1 MQIRFLDIEQVI
13 IISEILL
20 RNFFPHCIAA
30 KMVRILDSTINL
42 NLYILLSLSA
52 TYYITVP
59 VVTGYNVDF
68 YSKGE
73 SPFGISYGDWVAK
86 YWKWDLSIPQDPKS
100 NNLLGLNENG
110 CLVHKENSMVMLVD
124 TAAGGI
130 WNQKCTI
137 SHNAAILI
145 PIWTGE
151 CDQGTKAF
159 ETYSFKQL
167 SDCARGFD
175 LGKVKGQVKVDGIP
189 VATLDALDYKTNI
202 SNNVTEVYTKG
213 FNATVP
219 INSHFIVERYGTFP
233 GAAHGWFVFLKP
245 LQPGNHTVY
254 YQNSVEATTL
264 SGAGNVNSA
273 QFTYHFKVE

>member
-1 MQIRFLDIEQVI
+1 MQTTFFDTELVI
-13 IISEILL
+13 IWEIFL
-20 RNFFPHCIAA
+20 RKFFVYDIVC
-30 KMVRILDSTINL
+30 KMVRIPDSTINL
-42 NLYILLSLSA
+42 NLYILLSLAA

-86 YWKWDLSIPQDPKS
+86 YWNWDLSIPLDLKT

-110 CLVHKENSMVMLVD
+110 CLVHRENSMVMLAD
-124 TAAGGI
+124 SAAGGI

-137 SHNAAILI
+137 SHNAGILI

-151 CDQGTKAF
+151 CDHGYRGF
-159 ETYSFKQL
+159 ETASLKQL
-167 SDCARGFD
+167 SDCARSYD
-175 LGKVKGQVKVDGIP
+175 LGKVKGQVKVDNIP
-189 VATLDALDYKTNI
+189 VATLDVLDYKTNI
-202 SNNVTEVYTKG
+202 MNNVTEVYTKQ
-213 FNATVP
+213 FNITIP
-219 INSHFIVERYGTFP
+219 INSHFTSEQYGTFP
-233 GAAHGWFVFLKP
+233 AAAHGWFVFLKP
-245 LQPGNHTVY
+245 LPPGNHTVY
-254 YQNSVEATTL
+254 YQNSVEPTTL

>member
-1 MQIRFLDIEQVI
+1 MQTTFFDTEQVI
-13 IISEILL
+13 IPEIFLSNVISHGIV
-20 RNFFPHCIAA
+20 AT
-30 KMVRILDSTINL
+30 MVRIPDSTIKL
-42 NLYILLSLSA
+42 NLYITLSLVA
-52 TYYITVP
+52 TYYITLP
-59 VVTGYNVDF
+59 VLTGYNVEF

-73 SPFGISYGDWVAK
+73 SPFGISYSDWITK
-86 YWKWDLSIPQDPKS
+86 YWNWDLSIPLDPKI
-100 NNLLGLNENG
+100 NDFLGLKENG
-110 CLVHKENSMVMLVD
+110 CLVHRENSTVMLAD

-137 SHNAAILI
+137 SHNAGILI

-167 SDCARGFD
+167 LDCARGFD
-175 LGKVKGQVKVDGIP
+175 LGKVRGQVKVDNIP

-202 SNNVTEVYTKG
+202 MNNVTEVYSNQ
-213 FNATVP
+213 FNATIP
-219 INSHFIVERYGTFP
+219 INSHVLAERYGTFP
-233 GAAHGWFVFLKP
+233 AAAHGWFVFLKP
-245 LQPGNHTVY
+245 LQPGTHTVY
-254 YQNSVEATTL
+254 YQNSVEPTTL

>member
-1 MQIRFLDIEQVI
+1 MQTTFFDTELVI
-13 IISEILL
+13 IWEIFL
-20 RNFFPHCIAA
+20 RKFFVYGLVS
-30 KMVRILDSTINL
+30 KMVTIPDSTINL
-42 NLYILLSLSA
+42 NLYILVSLAA

-73 SPFGISYGDWVAK
+73 SPFGISYGEWVAK
-86 YWKWDLSIPQDPKS
+86 YWNWDLSIPLELKT

-110 CLVHKENSMVMLVD
+110 CLVHRENSMVMLAD

-137 SHNAAILI
+137 SHNAGILI

-151 CDQGTKAF
+151 CDHGYKGF
-159 ETYSFKQL
+159 ETASLKQL
-167 SDCARGFD
+167 SDCARSYD
-175 LGKVKGQVKVDGIP
+175 LGKVKGQVKVDNIP

-202 SNNVTEVYTKG
+202 MNNVTEVYTKQ
-213 FNATVP
+213 FNATIP
-219 INSHFIVERYGTFP
+219 INSHFTAEQYGTFP
-233 GAAHGWFVFLKP
+233 AAAHGWFVFLKP
-245 LQPGNHTVY
+245 LPPGNHTVY
-254 YQNSVEATTL
+254 YQNSVEPTTL